1 MAKIGYFKDQDGNG
15 HYRIFAPFCD
25 SLTIELDKTHEKIEL
40 QKDSNGYFDSKI
52 KTLPNGTL
60 YWLIKNNKDY
70 LPDPTSKY
78 QPFDVHSASQIT
90 EIEKV
95 NNQNWKGIDYKDA
108 IIYELH
114 IGTFTNEGNL
124 KAAKERLS
132 YIRTLGINVI
142 ELMPICAFP
151 GDRNWGYDGTY
162 MFALNSSYGNYKDL
176 KDFIEE
182 AHKFGIAVILDV
194 VYNHF
199 GPEGNYSSMLAPF
212 TKSADTPW
220 GAAINFDEE
229 YSEGIREF
237 YLENVK
243 YWIQDVGFDGFRM
256 DAIALIFDKSP
267 KHILTEINELAKTI
281 ENNEHRK
288 IIMIG
293 EHLRN
298 ESYVTSNDGYK
309 FDSQWVDDL
318 NYAIYSYLTKENFR
332 HYKDFGS
339 IDDITKALNSGF
351 VYDGTKLNSV
361 YQNYMGED
369 GSKIEPSKMVVHIQN
384 HDQVGNRPNGDRMI
398 ATYGIDKALLAISIV
413 FASPYIPMIFMGE
426 EYGDVNPFLFFE
438 SFKDPYLIEA
448 VRNGRKREFS
458 FDENFKPKEPH
469 EVETFIESKL
479 NFDLLTNRENKFIF
493 EYYQNLIALKKQ
505 KIIGNSDRN
514 KIDIKFNKGL
524 LTIENQKSIV
534 VCNMTETTLEIPEA
548 YKANKVLL
556 KSNIN
561 SSNKEIKGFSA
572 EIFLR

>member
-114 IGTFTNEGNL
+114 IGTFTKEGNL

-132 YIRTLGINVI
+132 YIRTLGIYVI

-199 GPEGNYSSMLAPF
+199 GPEGNYSSMLAPL

-281 ENNEHRK
+281 ENNEHRI

-293 EHLRN
+293 ELLRN

-309 FDSQWVDDL
+309 YDYQWVDDL

>member
-114 IGTFTNEGNL
+114 IGTFTKEGNL

-572 EIFLR
+572 EILLR

>member
-60 YWLIKNNKDY
+60 YCLIKNNKDY

-114 IGTFTNEGNL
+114 IGTFTKEGNL

>member
-114 IGTFTNEGNL
+114 IGTFTKEGNL

-142 ELMPICAFP
+142 ELMPICALP

>member
-114 IGTFTNEGNL
+114 IGTFTKEGNL

>member
-114 IGTFTNEGNL
+114 IGTFTKEGNL

-561 SSNKEIKGFSA
+561 SSNKEIKEFSA

>member
-114 IGTFTNEGNL
+114 IGTFTKEGNL

-162 MFALNSSYGNYKDL
+162 MFALNSSYGNYKHL

>member
-114 IGTFTNEGNL
+114 IGTFTKEGNL

-318 NYAIYSYLTKENFR
+318 NYAIYSYLTKENYR

>member
-114 IGTFTNEGNL
+114 IGTFTKEGNL

-332 HYKDFGS
+332 HYKDFGL

-572 EIFLR
+572 EILLR

>member
-114 IGTFTNEGNL
+114 IGTFTKEGNL

-524 LTIENQKSIV
+524 LTIKNQKSIV

>member
-114 IGTFTNEGNL
+114 IGTFTKEGNL

-479 NFDLLTNRENKFIF
+479 NFNLLTNRENKFIF

>member
-114 IGTFTNEGNL
+114 IGTFTKEGNL

-212 TKSADTPW
+212 AKSADTPW

-572 EIFLR
+572 EILLR

>member
-78 QPFDVHSASQIT
+78 QPLDVHSASQIT

-114 IGTFTNEGNL
+114 IGTFTKEGNL

-572 EIFLR
+572 EILLR

>member
-114 IGTFTNEGNL
+114 IGTFTKEGNL

-426 EYGDVNPFLFFE
+426 QYGDVNPFLFFE

-572 EIFLR
+572 EILLR

>member
-114 IGTFTNEGNL
+114 IGTFTKEGNL

-505 KIIGNSDRN
+505 NIIGNSDRN

>member
-95 NNQNWKGIDYKDA
+95 NNQNWKGIDYKDS

-114 IGTFTNEGNL
+114 IGTFTKEGNL

>member
-78 QPFDVHSASQIT
+78 QPFDVHNASQIT

-114 IGTFTNEGNL
+114 IGTFTKEGNL

>member
-114 IGTFTNEGNL
+114 IGTFTKEGNL

-426 EYGDVNPFLFFE
+426 EYGDVKPFLFFE

>member
-114 IGTFTNEGNL
+114 IGTFTKEGNL

-162 MFALNSSYGNYKDL
+162 MFSLNSSYGNYKDL

-458 FDENFKPKEPH
+458 FDENFKTKEPH